1 MEKTARLQSRGEELA
16 NAFTHALGAALGVA
30 GLAVLVTAAAERG
43 DAWKVVSF
51 SVFGAAMVLLYTMS
65 TLYHLATN
73 ERVKNFLHILD
84 HASIFLLI
92 AGSYTPVSLVTM
104 RGAWGW
110 SIFGVVWGIAI
121 VGIVLKIFFTGR
133 FRTAS
138 TILYLAM
145 GWLIVVAIKPLLTL
159 MPPAGLYWFLAGG
172 LSYSLGTIF
181 YMWKSLRYG
190 HAVWHLFVLGGTV
203 CHFFGVY
210 YQILPMS

>member
-110 SIFGVVWGIAI
+110 SI
-121 VGIVLKIFFTGR
+121 
-133 FRTAS
+133 
-138 TILYLAM
+138 
-145 GWLIVVAIKPLLTL
+145 
-159 MPPAGLYWFLAGG
+159 
-172 LSYSLGTIF
+172 
-181 YMWKSLRYG
+181 
-190 HAVWHLFVLGGTV
+190 
-203 CHFFGVY
+203 
-210 YQILPMS
+210 

>member
-1 MEKTARLQSRGEELA
+1 MVKSDRIQSRGEELA

-30 GLAVLVTAAAERG
+30 GLAVLVTAAARRG

-51 SVFGAAMVLLYTMS
+51 SVFGATMVLLYTMS

-73 ERVKNFLHILD
+73 ERVKKFLHILD

-92 AGSYTPVSLVTM
+92 AGTYTPVSLVTM
-104 RGAWGW
+104 RGVWGW
-110 SIFGVVWGIAI
+110 SIFGVVWGIAA
-121 VGIVLKIFFTGR
+121 VGIILKIFFTGKYR
-133 FRTAS
+133 AAS

-145 GWLIVVAIKPLLTL
+145 GWIIVVAIKPLLTL

-172 LSYSLGTIF
+172 LSYSFGTIF
-181 YMWKSLRYG
+181 YMWKSLWFA

>member
-121 VGIVLKIFFTGR
+121 VGIILKIFFTGR

>member
-1 MEKTARLQSRGEELA
+1 
-16 NAFTHALGAALGVA
+16 
-30 GLAVLVTAAAERG
+30 
-43 DAWKVVSF
+43 
-51 SVFGAAMVLLYTMS
+51 
-65 TLYHLATN
+65 
-73 ERVKNFLHILD
+73 
-84 HASIFLLI
+84 
-92 AGSYTPVSLVTM
+92 
-104 RGAWGW
+104 
-110 SIFGVVWGIAI
+110 VVWGIAI